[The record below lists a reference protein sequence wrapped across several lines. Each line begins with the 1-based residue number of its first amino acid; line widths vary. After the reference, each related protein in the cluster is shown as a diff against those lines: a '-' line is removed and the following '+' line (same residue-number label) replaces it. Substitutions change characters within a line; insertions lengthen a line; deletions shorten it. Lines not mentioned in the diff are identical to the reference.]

1 MIAPASAIS
10 IGFLEMPGW
19 CLGRQLQSWVGQ
31 VQSVHNL
38 IVLVVGRRVRITGEG
53 IDVGPLQVD
62 YPSALPVEE
71 GVLSWVIEFQG
82 LDALIQVK
90 IIWAP
95 ADSS

>member
-1 MIAPASAIS
+1 
-10 IGFLEMPGW
+10 MPGW

-31 VQSVHNL
+31 VQPVHDL

-53 IDVGPLQVD
+53 IDVRPLKVD
-62 YPSALPVEE
+62 HPSALLVED

-95 ADSS
+95 AESS